1 MERAIPILIVIAL
14 SAMFMW
20 RVVFMLLEPVST
32 PLLLHRKDEL
42 GKRRGSHWL
51 LPSMN
56 LTAGSGWR
64 PINLLQAK
72 GRADMYLHRV
82 IALTGATQKGNRYLL
97 DVGTTRFELS
107 DRFIGRLRES
117 GDPKGNYEETCFYP
131 AFQGMPKAEQIATAL
146 LQLRN
151 NPDLFEKWVK
161 KDMAFKADGQPFHRG
176 K

>member
-14 SAMFMW
+14 SALFMW
-20 RVVFMLLEPVST
+20 RVVFMLLEPTSH
-32 PLLLHRKDEL
+32 PLLLHREDRL
-42 GKRRGSHWL
+42 GKRRGSHRL
-51 LPSMN
+51 LPSME
-56 LTAGSGWR
+56 LPT
-64 PINLLQAK
+64 
-72 GRADMYLHRV
+72 GRAWLPIDLVRAKSRAEVYLHRV

-97 DVGTTRFELS
+97 DVGTARFELN

-117 GDPKGNYEETCFYP
+117 DDHQCSYEETCFYP

-151 NPDLFEKWVK
+151 NPGLFEKWAR
-161 KDMAFKADGQPFHRG
+161 KDIAFKADGQPFHHG